1 MDKKLRETTNL
12 FVEIMNSEMTSK
24 GETWSHGKN
33 SRTTW
38 RKRYTQPLYYLTCQ
52 INECSNWCRNG
63 ILMRLQINA
72 KFNDV

>member
-38 RKRYTQPLYYLTCQ
+38 R
-52 INECSNWCRNG
+52 
-63 ILMRLQINA
+63 
-72 KFNDV
+72 

>member
-33 SRTTW
+33 SL
-38 RKRYTQPLYYLTCQ
+38 QHDVNVI
-52 INECSNWCRNG
+52 INLSIISPVR
-63 ILMRLQINA
+63 
-72 KFNDV
+72 